1 MNLGF
6 SAEEITLI
14 IHHYFYAAIVII
26 FSHGLRAYKK
36 KWAKSLGDLAQISAI
51 CSVSLLII

>member
-36 KWAKSLGDLAQISAI
+36 NGQNRWAILPKYLQYA
-51 CSVSLLII
+51 V